1 MELRRNKS
9 RIMSSI
15 QKEMMSEMKCF
26 DLRYHRGSYLP
37 LKYLLYLIQC
47 FSKSITKSSFHSVKI
62 LALISNYVTS
72 ITCLQFEEMLKTL
85 SSVSE
90 PL

>member
-1 MELRRNKS
+1 MELRRTKS

-47 FSKSITKSSFHSVKI
+47 FSKSITKSSFHLVKISANSKLHI
-62 LALISNYVTS
+62 LALISNYVTI
-72 ITCLQFEEMLKTL
+72 ITCLQLKKC
-85 SSVSE
+85 
-90 PL
+90 

>member
-1 MELRRNKS
+1 MELRRTKS

-47 FSKSITKSSFHSVKI
+47 FPKSITKSSFHLVKISANSKLHI

-72 ITCLQFEEMLKTL
+72 ITCLQLKKC
-85 SSVSE
+85 
-90 PL
+90 